1 MTQNIKCITHDSF
14 CRSEIQEQLSQ
25 VAFVVLAQGLPVV
38 TVRLDRGRGHQKARL
53 GQGEDGSLTALTMW
67 APLQANTLP
76 PRWGS

>member
-1 MTQNIKCITHDSF
+1 M
-14 CRSEIQEQLSQ
+14 
-25 VAFVVLAQGLPVV
+25 VLAQGLPVV